1 MSLPVILFF
10 PLHLSEY
17 FSLIWFVIN
26 LALFIVSVLCYNMPS
41 KVLNLRKMPCIYY
54 IAAFGII
61 MELACIAQIVTGGIV
76 TLWNCGKA
84 SNRKT
89 STFLNF
95 YQQSNSKNV
104 LHGTQF
110 YSKEHSSVVKK
121 VNNFIEG
128 RWSHSRIHA
137 LLLRSVQ
144 L

>member
-1 MSLPVILFF
+1 MLCAHAACHENELSDSMEGSPAYTVLNFHDFSVPLALLLKKKKKKITIYSVTSCYPFF

-89 STFLNF
+89 STF
-95 YQQSNSKNV
+95 
-104 LHGTQF
+104 
-110 YSKEHSSVVKK
+110 
-121 VNNFIEG
+121 
-128 RWSHSRIHA
+128 
-137 LLLRSVQ
+137 
-144 L
+144 